1 MNGAGACRGRTAD
14 RDGHPAKRSRAGLQA
29 AARALS
35 RRSRQAQPAAHRGAG
50 DRRRH
55 RLLRRLASR
64 PLRDARGEAAFPAE
78 RRARG
83 GRDRLPVRREELHRR
98 CRHQPL
104 PHLCELLR
112 RQPDRGAARRPDGLL
127 RQAARPHQPHHRRMA
142 LFAGGLLRA
151 AFAGVVRAVRLRQDG
166 AALPRLLLLPRRPD
180 PRQHA
185 RGPAR
190 ADRIRPHNGRQRPA
204 RRGDQHH
211 RVRPHRARRGHAGE
225 AARAHQSRQ
234 RVGPHHRGSPASRRP
249 SATGSKR
256 NIRAG
261 TTPTASAGTW

>member
-50 DRRRH
+50 DRGRH

-142 LFAGGLLRA
+142 LSAGGLLRA
-151 AFAGVVRAVRLRQDG
+151 AFAGVVRARPTS
-166 AALPRLLLLPRRPD
+166 PRWRCSSSVAFFFLVGPD

-190 ADRIRPHNGRQRPA
+190 ADRIRPHNGRQPA
-204 RRGDQHH
+204 AGGDD
-211 RVRPHRARRGHAGE
+211 GE
-225 AARAHQSRQ
+225 
-234 RVGPHHRGSPASRRP
+234 
-249 SATGSKR
+249 
-256 NIRAG
+256 
-261 TTPTASAGTW
+261 TTPAISWAP